1 MKNTKVPKGKQ
12 MVRTRRKDLRKIT
25 NQLRKISKEERTR
38 VSQLWDMHKE
48 LFSNPPEE
56 KEKEKEPTTI
66 DEYFEE

>member
-12 MVRTRRKDLRKIT
+12 MVRTRRKD
-25 NQLRKISKEERTR
+25 LRKISKEERTR

-56 KEKEKEPTTI
+56 KEPTTI

>member
-12 MVRTRRKDLRKIT
+12 MVRTRRKD
-25 NQLRKISKEERTR
+25 LRKISKEERTR

>member
-12 MVRTRRKDLRKIT
+12 MVSTRRKDLKKIT
-25 NQLRKISKEERTR
+25 NQLQKISKEERTR

-48 LFSNPPEE
+48 LFSNPTE
-56 KEKEKEPTTI
+56 EKEKEPTTI

>member
-1 MKNTKVPKGKQ
+1 MKSTKVSKPKQ
-12 MVRTRRKDLRKIT
+12 IFSTRRKDLKKIT

-48 LFSNPPEE
+48 LFSKPPKEE
-56 KEKEKEPTTI
+56 TTTI